1 MNENAENHRLVQVGS
16 RVEPELA
23 AAVAELADA
32 GDRSVSRQIRR
43 AIREHVQR
51 SEAPGVPPSP
61 VAPAERR
68 RPEEVAPAVELRP
81 RAGEGVD

>member
-1 MNENAENHRLVQVGS
+1 MNENVENRRLVQVGS
-16 RVEPELA
+16 RLEPELA

-32 GDRSVSRQIRR
+32 GDRSVSREIRR

-51 SEAPGVPPSP
+51 SEAPGAPPSP
-61 VAPAERR
+61 AVPAERR

-81 RAGEGVD
+81 PAGDGVD